1 MKYKVKVNEGY
12 RIFNG
17 GKEYTD
23 GQEFIYDGDVSDTEC
38 FTVLEAIEEEVVEDE
53 TLEEVIEE
61 ETPEEEAPVEEIVE
75 EKKGKAKGKGEKKE
89 TIRKPVPPPQK

>member
-38 FTVLEAIEEEVVEDE
+38 FTVLEVIKEEVIEDE

-61 ETPEEEAPVEEIVE
+61 EIVE
-75 EKKGKAKGKGEKKE
+75 EKKGKAKKKE
-89 TIRKPVPPPQK
+89 TIKKPVPPPQK